1 MELQLGSPAGRR
13 VVDVSPVVSSDEK
26 ATDICAADRR
36 LFFAVLRGIRS
47 TLRKCGLTDEDVRGY
62 FACRFGRSRM
72 RECNQ
77 KEWALAAAELQGACQ
92 SSDLLALFTEKVRE
106 TDTSGYR

>member
-1 MELQLGSPAGRR
+1 MELQLVSPAGSR
-13 VVDVSPVVSSDEK
+13 VVDFSPVPLSDEQ

-36 LFFAVLRGIRS
+36 LFFAVLKRMRS
-47 TLRKCGLTDEDVRGY
+47 TLHGCGLTDEDVRGY

-72 RECNQ
+72 RECDQ
-77 KEWALAAAELQGACQ
+77 KEWALSAAELQCVSQ
-92 SSDLLALFTEKVRE
+92 SSDLLTLFTEKVRE

>member
-1 MELQLGSPAGRR
+1 MELQLVSPAGSR
-13 VVDVSPVVSSDEK
+13 VVDFSPVPSSDEQ
-26 ATDICAADRR
+26 AIDICAADRR
-36 LFFAVLRGIRS
+36 LFFAVLKRMRS
-47 TLRKCGLTDEDVRGY
+47 TFQGCGLTDEDVRGY

-72 RECNQ
+72 RECDQ
-77 KEWALAAAELQGACQ
+77 KEWALAGAELQCASQ